1 MHSSTIEL
9 LLSGFPHSNMVL
21 RSFSF
26 KWISTLKFLSLISST
41 WLFRCTHCGI
51 SSKSTP
57 MMRRGPS
64 GPRSLCNACGLFWA
78 NKVGVWI
85 FFLCFFLLNLHFYTI
100 FQCAC
105 VCITFCPCNDMWA
118 FSVEEDC
125 DSPGSNIK
133 IACKYNYRLL
143 AYLVIV
149 CAPFWVDF
157 GWELEGCSLE
167 YIGHLNLIQDGA
179 NTIRFWIG
187 FELPKWHLIDQ
198 KVSGWL
204 VGHPL
209 RICLESLFD
218 ANLPLL
224 SVFCHFLAMDSA
236 GCFKG
241 SRKENGGPTSYSS
254 WAGMLSPQ
262 PQVSDLMLFF
272 MPFLSSFPLSEVNM
286 AISSFGIS
294 PHLGWRWSEWLG
306 LWNCRSYRQ
315 RISFFLE
322 WWWFSFNIRALS
334 PFFLYG

>member
-1 MHSSTIEL
+1 
-9 LLSGFPHSNMVL
+9 
-21 RSFSF
+21 
-26 KWISTLKFLSLISST
+26 
-41 WLFRCTHCGI
+41 
-51 SSKSTP
+51 
-57 MMRRGPS
+57 
-64 GPRSLCNACGLFWA
+64 
-78 NKVGVWI
+78 
-85 FFLCFFLLNLHFYTI
+85 
-100 FQCAC
+100 
-105 VCITFCPCNDMWA
+105 MWA

-133 IACKYNYRLL
+133 IACKYNYCIL

-315 RISFFLE
+315 RTSFFLE
-322 WWWFSFNIRALS
+322 WWWFSFNIWALS

>member
-1 MHSSTIEL
+1 M
-9 LLSGFPHSNMVL
+9 GF
-21 RSFSF
+21 F
-26 KWISTLKFLSLISST
+26 
-41 WLFRCTHCGI
+41 C
-51 SSKSTP
+51 
-57 MMRRGPS
+57 RG
-64 GPRSLCNACGLFWA
+64 RLC
-78 NKVGVWI
+78 
-85 FFLCFFLLNLHFYTI
+85 
-100 FQCAC
+100 
-105 VCITFCPCNDMWA
+105 
-118 FSVEEDC
+118 
-125 DSPGSNIK
+125 SNIK
-133 IACKYNYRLL
+133 IACKYNYCIL

-167 YIGHLNLIQDGA
+167 YIGHLNLFQDGA

-254 WAGMLSPQ
+254 WAGMLSSQ

-272 MPFLSSFPLSEVNM
+272 FYALFILLPSQRSKHGNLFLWH
-286 AISSFGIS
+286 ISSFRVKVKWMTRTVVLPLIQTT
-294 PHLGWRWSEWLG
+294 
-306 LWNCRSYRQ
+306 N
-315 RISFFLE
+315 
-322 WWWFSFNIRALS
+322 
-334 PFFLYG
+334 